1 MARGCSFLHLPQNDA
16 TVTVEVEDNTHNKIS
31 YSAKLGSELGLTPC
45 GYRVYHAEFKD
56 STEEEGEYKVAKDKS
71 VCPYCQRVRNNASTK
86 NIIYEKNESEL
97 SHCRTISGEYT
108 GMRRYVPA
116 KLQIE
121 LYKNKCGYCNKPYRD
136 TLSDLREGNKHYTP
150 ALEKYIREVSV
161 QSDLT
166 ELANKF
172 SVSKKEVFAWYK
184 EQVEY
189 RDSKSRKVP
198 QPKSLG
204 LYTLTFNDT
213 ATDSAGKKINAGK
226 KAAYCL
232 CVDEENQ
239 TFIGFFPWHDAAKK
253 KAFFDSIPNIAKV
266 STVFIYL
273 DDVAAKECKR
283 VFPSTTKIVVERCDV
298 LNHVREATDQ
308 VLEDERKANPD
319 IERLLLTLKN
329 DLLYGSAESWKQNAE
344 QMQDCYN
351 ACPALEKVQLLYSDI
366 LSMYDSTDIKDAED
380 EFDNWVAEIKD
391 DLLPMKALQ
400 PQLEAYREEIL
411 EFIPLRGQ
419 LKGISK
425 VRKEY
430 EELLEFVPYAI
441 TNLNRNG
448 KEGAYAARTAGWD
461 YLYGHVMYGVMDRV
475 NNRRIQEH
483 QDKQN
488 AAAESKFTHNF
499 GMAEALVSTI
509 NKTINTVRHGT
520 TPTPELIT
528 YSNFSIPLK
537 EFYDALVMM
546 HELMIPR
553 EIPEDTFV
561 RDDPEEPPTS
571 TKTEVTP
578 MDGFD
583 KILAQLRAAST
594 SKSNQGTMM
603 ERLIK
608 QFLLVSPLY
617 SRVYDKVWLWTEFP
631 YNSNQHDLGIDLVAH
646 IRGEDDGYCAVQVKF
661 YDETHA
667 VQKADVDTFLSASG
681 KPFYIGGVPVYFQQ
695 RLIVSTTDKW
705 SGTAE
710 NTIIGQRPPV
720 NRIRLKD
727 LRDSGIDWDSF
738 TLDSIESMKQAPKKQ
753 PRPHQREAIKS
764 VLSGFAEYD
773 RGKLIMACGTGKT
786 LTGLKIAEGL
796 TQGNGN
802 VLVLV
807 PSISLLNQ
815 TLSEWAAQCAYPYT
829 VYGICSD
836 PKASK
841 ITEDEIIDT
850 MVPATTDVDTLIR
863 QFADCDSNT
872 LQLFFSTYQSINVVH
887 DFQLKTGVAFD
898 LVICDEAH
906 RTTGV
911 TLAGEDDSNFVR
923 VHDNEY
929 IRALKRLYMTATP
942 RIYGDDSKKKAMD
955 NSALLCSMDDESI
968 YGPEFYRLSF
978 SDAVSQGL
986 LSDYKVIVLAVDEE
1000 FVNRSLQKQL
1010 TDANNELTL
1019 DDAVKIVGCMNGLA
1033 KKTHFPGEDDY
1044 FANDP
1049 QPMRRAV
1056 AFTQT
1061 IDQSKKFVA
1070 MFEEIQALYKI
1081 NTSDGDGQTVELKHV
1096 DGKTNA
1102 LERKNRIDWLK
1113 QDAGENT
1120 CRVLSNARCLSEG
1133 VDVPALDAVMFLSPR
1148 SSIVDI
1154 IQSVGRVMRKS
1165 EGKKYGYIILPIG
1178 IPAGVEPEAAL
1189 TKNKKYEV
1197 VWNVLQA
1204 LRAHDDRFNNTINRI
1219 ELNKN
1224 KPDNISIIGVTG
1236 FDEDVNTNGIN
1247 GSSDS
1252 YNGSQLAFDLT
1263 ELNQWKNNIYAKIVK
1278 KCGSRQYWETWAK
1291 DIAEIAARHITEI
1304 KVLIEQPEI
1313 APKFEAFL
1321 DGLRHNLNPSIG
1333 KEDAIEMLAEHLI
1346 TKPVFD
1352 ALFENYSFL
1361 QSNPVSQIMQNM
1373 LDVLHDNALEKEQ
1386 ETLDKFYASVQE
1398 RAKGIDNA
1406 EGKQKI
1412 IIELYEQF
1420 FKNALPK
1427 QTERLGIV
1435 YTPVEVVDFI
1445 IQSVEYVMKQRFGHS
1460 ISDMGV
1466 HVLDPFTGTG
1476 TFIVRLL
1483 RSGIIK
1489 PEDLLYKYTSE
1500 IHCNEIVLLAYYI
1513 AAVNIEET
1521 YHELSQSEN
1530 YVPFEGIVLTDTFEL
1545 AERVGTRE
1553 GEADT
1558 SIFQPNA
1565 DRATKQ
1571 MQTPIQVIIGNPP
1584 YSVGQKT
1591 GNDNNQNLSYPN
1603 LDSAI
1608 AKTYVANSNSNN
1620 SRSVYDSYIKA
1631 FRWATDRITDN
1642 GIIAFVTNGA
1652 YIDSVALDGFRK
1664 SLVQEF
1670 NSVYCFN
1677 LRGNQR
1683 TSGELSRKEGG
1694 KIFGSGSRTPVAITI
1709 LVRKKGVKKDGYVR
1723 YYDIGDYL
1731 SRADKLHIISDF
1743 GSVEKMKW
1751 QYITPAEN
1759 GDWINRRNP
1768 NFITFP
1774 PIAAKR
1780 KDEAISYFSDNYAI
1794 GQCTNR
1800 DVWLYNFSENAE
1812 NAEKMIEF
1820 YNKEL
1825 SRCQDEWKKLL
1836 DEKKIGAGEKAKET
1850 LYGNIRSTDST
1861 KISWSRG
1868 LLKNFCRDAYINADA
1883 RKRTVMRR
1891 PFCKVHCYY
1900 KREIMEYPSKWES
1913 IFPNEK
1919 SENLVICVSGSGS
1932 SKGFSTL
1939 ITDGIQDYQMLFNAQ
1954 SFPLCFYDKEV
1965 VKGNGQLRL
1974 DGSIDEDRIEY
1985 HKRYAITEAIF
1996 TKFRTLYGDKVN
2008 KDDIFYYLYAVLN
2021 SPKYVETYSESL
2033 VKEMPRIPMLAHFP
2047 EYVRIGRA
2055 LADLHLHYEK
2065 PVTVAEIGVTVDMR
2079 TEDYTIVDK
2088 MRFGKGK
2095 DKSII
2100 EYNPYITIR
2109 DIPAAAYDYIVNGK
2123 SAIEWIV
2130 EQYAVTTDKASGI
2143 VNDPNTYAGGRY
2155 VFDLLLSIIS
2165 VSLKTQELIAQ
2176 LPEYKEI

>member
-31 YSAKLGSELGLTPC
+31 YSAKLGNELGLTPC

-273 DDVAAKECKR
+273 DDIAAKECKNI
-283 VFPSTTKIVVERCDV
+283 FPSTTKVVVERCDV

-308 VLEDERKANPD
+308 VLEDERKTNPD
-319 IERLLLTLKN
+319 IGQLLLSLKS
-329 DLLYGSAESWKQNAE
+329 DLLYGGAEAWKQNAE

-351 ACPALEKVQLLYSDI
+351 ACPALEKVQFLYSDI
-366 LSMYDSTDIKDAED
+366 LSMYDSMDIKDAED
-380 EFDNWVAEIKD
+380 EFDNWVAESKD

-400 PQLEAYREEIL
+400 PQLEAYRKEIL
-411 EFIPLRGQ
+411 GFIPLRGQ
-419 LKGISK
+419 LKTISK
-425 VRKEY
+425 TRKEY

-520 TPTPELIT
+520 TPTPELVT

-561 RDDPEEPPTS
+561 RDNPEPPIS

-631 YNSNQHDLGIDLVAH
+631 YNGDQHDLGIDLVAH
-646 IRGEDDGYCAVQVKF
+646 IRGEDEGYCAVQVKF

-695 RLIVSTTDKW
+695 RLLVSTTDKW
-705 SGTAE
+705 SETAN

-764 VLSGFAEYD
+764 VLSGFTEHD

-796 TQGNGN
+796 TQGKGN

-887 DFQLKTGVAFD
+887 DFQQKTGVAFD

-929 IRALKRLYMTATP
+929 INAAKRLYMTATP
-942 RIYGDDSKKKAMD
+942 RIYADGSKQKAKD

-986 LSDYKVIVLAVDEE
+986 LSDYKVIVLAVDED
-1000 FVNRSLQKQL
+1000 FVSRSLQKQL

-1081 NTSDGDGQTVELKHV
+1081 NTSDGNNQTVELKHV

-1113 QDAGENT
+1113 QDAGEDT

-1133 VDVPALDAVMFLSPR
+1133 VDVPALDAVMFLNPR
-1148 SSIVDI
+1148 KSIVDI

-1178 IPAGVEPEAAL
+1178 IPAGVEPEVAL
-1189 TKNKKYEV
+1189 ANNEKYRI
-1197 VWNVLQA
+1197 VWDVLQA

-1236 FDEDVNTNGIN
+1236 FDEDGNTNGIN
-1247 GSSDS
+1247 GNGNGYD
-1252 YNGSQLAFDLT
+1252 GSQLAFDMT
-1263 ELNQWKNNIYAKIVK
+1263 ELNQWKDNIYAKIVK

-1291 DIAEIAARHITEI
+1291 DIAEIAARHIAEI

-1313 APKFEAFL
+1313 APQFEAFL
-1321 DGLRHNLNPSIG
+1321 DGLRHNLNPTIG
-1333 KEDAIEMLAEHLI
+1333 KEDAIAMLAEHLI

-1352 ALFENYSFL
+1352 ALFDNYSFL
-1361 QSNPVSQIMQNM
+1361 QSNPVSRIMQNM

-1406 EGKQKI
+1406 DGKQKI

-1427 QTERLGIV
+1427 ETSRLGIV

-1445 IQSVEYVMKQRFGHS
+1445 IRSVEYVMQQRFGHS

-1584 YSVGQKT
+1584 YSVGQKS
-1591 GNDNNQNLSYPN
+1591 GNDNNQNVSYPH
-1603 LDSAI
+1603 LDAAI
-1608 AKTYVANSNSNN
+1608 LNSYVKESNSKMNLATH
-1620 SRSVYDSYIKA
+1620 DSFIKA
-1631 FRWATDRITDN
+1631 FRWASDRITDN
-1642 GIIAFVTNGA
+1642 GVIGFVTNGSFVKGGA
-1652 YIDSVALDGFRK
+1652 ADGFRK
-1664 SLVQEF
+1664 CLLTEF

-1677 LRGNQR
+1677 LRGNALDG
-1683 TSGELSRKEGG
+1683 GELRRKEAGNV
-1694 KIFGSGSRTPVAITI
+1694 FGSGSRTSVAITI
-1709 LVRKKGVKKDGYVR
+1709 LVKKKGAKHDGYVR

-1731 SRADKLHIISDF
+1731 SRAEKLRIVDEF
-1743 GSVEKMKW
+1743 GSIEKIPW
-1751 QYITPAEN
+1751 EYITPDAN
-1759 GDWINRRNP
+1759 NDWLNFRNP
-1768 NFITFP
+1768 NFVSF
-1774 PIAAKR
+1774 IAIGDKKR
-1780 KDEAISYFSDNYAI
+1780 RESVSYFADHYAA
-1794 GQCTNR
+1794 GVKTNR
-1800 DVWLYNFSENAE
+1800 DAWIYNFSADAHHAERMIDNYNAE
-1812 NAEKMIEF
+1812 
-1820 YNKEL
+1820 L
-1825 SRCQDEWKKLL
+1825 DRCTQALKAAGGIANTPKAREAFFTNTRIL
-1836 DEKKIGAGEKAKET
+1836 D
-1850 LYGNIRSTDST
+1850 SQ

-1868 LLKNFCRDAYINADA
+1868 LLNTFCKGETIEKDGNYQIA
-1883 RKRTVMRR
+1883 MHR
-1891 PFCKVHCYY
+1891 PFCKEHFYFSSKIVEWPSQWA
-1900 KREIMEYPSKWES
+1900 KIYPTAEH
-1913 IFPNEK
+1913 
-1919 SENLVICVSGSGS
+1919 ENLVICMSATSN
-1932 SKGFSTL
+1932 KGFSVL
-1939 ITDGIQDYQMLFNAQ
+1939 MTDTIQDYDLVQHAQ
-1954 SFPLCFYDKEV
+1954 CFPMYTYEKVESTESAQLSFENMTEGESTTWTRRNSITDAILAKF
-1965 VKGNGQLRL
+1965 KGV
-1974 DGSIDEDRIEY
+1974 
-1985 HKRYAITEAIF
+1985 
-1996 TKFRTLYGDKVN
+1996 YGDRVTKEE
-2008 KDDIFYYLYAVLN
+2008 IFYYVYAVLQ
-2021 SPKYVETYSESL
+2021 SPKYNELYKENL

-2047 EYVRIGRA
+2047 EYVKIGRA
-2055 LADLHLHYEK
+2055 LADLHLHYEE
-2065 PVTVAEIGVTVDMR
+2065 PVTAAEIGVTVDMR
-2079 TEDYTIVDK
+2079 TENYTIVDK

-2100 EYNPYITIR
+2100 EYNPYITIC

-2143 VNDPNTYAGGRY
+2143 VNDPNTYAGGKY

-2176 LPEYKEI
+2176 LPKYKEI

>member
-31 YSAKLGSELGLTPC
+31 YSAKLGNELGLTPC

-172 SVSKKEVFAWYK
+172 SVSKKEVFTWYK

-400 PQLEAYREEIL
+400 PQLEAYRKEIL
-411 EFIPLRGQ
+411 GFIPLRGQ
-419 LKGISK
+419 LKTISK
-425 VRKEY
+425 TRKEY

-764 VLSGFAEYD
+764 VLSGFAEHD

-796 TQGNGN
+796 TQGKGN

-887 DFQLKTGVAFD
+887 DFQQKTGVPFD

-929 IRALKRLYMTATP
+929 INAAKRLYMTATP

-955 NSALLCSMDDESI
+955 NSVLLCSMDDESI

-978 SDAVSQGL
+978 SEAVSQGL

-1000 FVNRSLQKQL
+1000 FVSRSLQKQL

-1033 KKTHFPGEDDY
+1033 KKTHFPGEEDY
-1044 FANDP
+1044 FSNDP

-1081 NTSDGDGQTVELKHV
+1081 NTSDGNSQTVELKHV

-1113 QDAGENT
+1113 RDAGEDT

-1236 FDEDVNTNGIN
+1236 FDEDVNTNSIN
-1247 GSSDS
+1247 GNSDS

-1445 IQSVEYVMKQRFGHS
+1445 IQSVEYVMQQRFGHS

-1466 HVLDPFTGTG
+1466 HILDPFTGTG

-1489 PEDLLYKYTSE
+1489 PENLLYKYTSE

-1530 YVPFEGIVLTDTFEL
+1530 YVPFNGIVLTDTFEL

-1558 SIFQPNA
+1558 SVFQPNA

-1584 YSVGQKT
+1584 YSVGQKN
-1591 GNDNNQNLSYPN
+1591 GNDNNQNVSYEH
-1603 LDSAI
+1603 LEKAI
-1608 AKTYVANSNSNN
+1608 ANTYVANSKAALKRNAYES
-1620 SRSVYDSYIKA
+1620 SVMAI
-1631 FRWATDRITDN
+1631 RWATDRISEN
-1642 GIIAFVTNGA
+1642 GIVAFVTNGSFVNSNA
-1652 YIDSVALDGFRK
+1652 HDGFRK
-1664 SLVQEF
+1664 CLLNEY
-1670 NSVYCFN
+1670 NSVYCFD
-1677 LRGNQR
+1677 LRGDQR
-1683 TSGELSRKEGG
+1683 IQGEASRKEGG
-1694 KIFGSGSRTPVAITI
+1694 KIFGSGSRARIAII
-1709 LVRKKGVKKDGYVR
+1709 VLVKKKGVKKDGYVR

-1731 SRADKLHIISDF
+1731 SRNEKLQIIKDF
-1743 GSVEKMKW
+1743 GSVKDVPWK
-1751 QYITPAEN
+1751 YVTPDEN
-1759 GDWINRRNP
+1759 NDWLNHRNP
-1768 NFITFP
+1768 AFSNFVVLGDKK
-1774 PIAAKR
+1774 KR
-1780 KDEAISYFSDNYAI
+1780 DKVSYYADNYAM
-1794 GQCTNR
+1794 GLSTNR
-1800 DVWLYNFSENAE
+1800 DVWIYSFSKECTNATR
-1812 NAEKMIEF
+1812 MIEF
-1820 YNKEL
+1820 YNAEL
-1825 SRCQDEWKKLL
+1825 DRCETEYQNVLSHQHFSNIDDLKKTVYTNC
-1836 DEKKIGAGEKAKET
+1836 KS
-1850 LYGNIRSTDST
+1850 NDSHN
-1861 KISWSRG
+1861 ISWSAG
-1868 LLKNFCRDAYINADA
+1868 LLNRFLKGKRILPDAIM
-1883 RKRTVMRR
+1883 RTVMHR
-1891 PFCKVHCYY
+1891 PFTKEYCYFNTDIIE
-1900 KREIMEYPSKWES
+1900 RPSKWES
-1913 IFPNEK
+1913 FFPNEGM
-1919 SENLVICVSGSGS
+1919 ENYVICVSGSPL
-1932 SKGFSTL
+1932 KRPFCTL
-1939 ITDGIQDYQMLFNAQ
+1939 MTDCIQDLHLLENSQC
-1954 SFPLCFYDKEV
+1954 FPLYVYEKEES
-1965 VKGNGQLRL
+1965 KEIAQLSFENMTE
-1974 DGSIDEDRIEY
+1974 GESIKW
-1985 HKRYAITEAIF
+1985 HKRYAITDAILS
-1996 TKFRTLYGDKVN
+1996 KFRSIYGDRVT
-2008 KDDIFYYLYAVLN
+2008 KDDIFYYIYAVFQ
-2021 SPKYVETYSESL
+2021 SKGYIAEYVTNLS
-2033 VKEMPRIPMLAHFP
+2033 KEMPRIPMLAHFP